1 MGQEKKQRRGKQRA
15 GMGGGEEDKGT
26 ERSDRKEK
34 ATVLLGYQ
42 SSLLTERLHP
52 IPRLTP

>member
-26 ERSDRKEK
+26 ERSDRKET
-34 ATVLLGYQ
+34 ATV
-42 SSLLTERLHP
+42 
-52 IPRLTP
+52 PRGTKVAS